1 MSYAS
6 PWESALPAAASRDGE
21 AELSELTPA
30 ELIHLRERVRELP
43 VALREK
49 LEPYVDDVVEQ
60 AAFRA
65 RVLVVA
71 RDAMARMRLD
81 LELTKFDLE
90 VTRKERDGLKVGSC

>member
-6 PWESALPAAASRDGE
+6 PWEGAPRPALSRD
-21 AELSELTPA
+21 AKADLPELTPA
-30 ELIHLRERVRELP
+30 ELLHLRERVQELP
-43 VALREK
+43 PALRVK
-49 LEPYVDDVVEQ
+49 LEPYIDDAVEQ

>member
-6 PWESALPAAASRDGE
+6 PWESAPRPAPSRDAE
-21 AELSELTPA
+21 AEPPELTPA
-30 ELIHLRERVRELP
+30 ELLALRERVRDLP
-43 VALREK
+43 PALRLK
-49 LEPYVDDVVEQ
+49 LEPYIQEAVEQ

-90 VTRKERDGLKVGSC
+90 VTRRERDDLKVGSC

>member
-1 MSYAS
+1 MT
-6 PWESALPAAASRDGE
+6 PT
-21 AELSELTPA
+21 ELL
-30 ELIHLRERVRELP
+30 HLRERVQELP
-43 VALREK
+43 AALRIK
-49 LEPYVDDVVEQ
+49 LEPYIDDAVEQ

-90 VTRKERDGLKVGSC
+90 ATRKERDGLKVGSC